1 MNAAL
6 AGTPLYL
13 DAAPTNAGDDW
24 VAISQDPQP
33 NQQTPSGT
41 RVHVAFAGKVP
52 NLNTQTF
59 AAAQTL
65 LNGLNLVLAAKPA
78 GYAADWIAQGDQM
91 PVADSAP
98 TPDRTVT
105 VTFQPPPS

>member
-1 MNAAL
+1 VNAAL

-13 DAAPTNAGDDW
+13 DAAPTAAGDDRI
-24 VAISQDPQP
+24 ALSQDPQP
-33 NQQTPSGT
+33 NQQTPTGS

-52 NLNTQTF
+52 DLNTQTF

-65 LNGLNLVLAAKPA
+65 LNGLNLVLAAKPT
-78 GYAADWIAQGDQM
+78 GYAADWIAQGDQI
-91 PVADSAP
+91 PVAGSAP

-105 VTFQPPPS
+105 VTFQHP